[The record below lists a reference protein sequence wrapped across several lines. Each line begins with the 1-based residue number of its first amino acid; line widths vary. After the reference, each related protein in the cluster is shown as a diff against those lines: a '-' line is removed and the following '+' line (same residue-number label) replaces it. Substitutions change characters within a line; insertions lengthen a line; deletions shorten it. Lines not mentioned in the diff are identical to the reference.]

1 MHGRFPLS
9 VSCLHAKYARRWLEP
24 VNQEQIKRNS
34 QTKKKLC
41 VSVST
46 ITKMIY
52 KADNQRTFTDGKLDS
67 MRLDCSILLKQAH
80 VIKYHNPDMWHD
92 NTAAVKAWGSLV
104 KGTFT
109 RDVLH
114 SLFVILVR
122 LSFLWIL
129 ANRKLQI
136 GLYTLYCWKK
146 LHNNYN
152 TWGCGVFWWTVTT
165 ALFIHSLLR

>member
-1 MHGRFPLS
+1 
-9 VSCLHAKYARRWLEP
+9 
-24 VNQEQIKRNS
+24 
-34 QTKKKLC
+34 
-41 VSVST
+41 
-46 ITKMIY
+46 
-52 KADNQRTFTDGKLDS
+52 

-80 VIKYHNPDMWHD
+80 VNKYHNPDMWYD

-109 RDVLH
+109 RDDLH

-136 GLYTLYCWKK
+136 GLYTLYVYMWSMCTLNLVK
-146 LHNNYN
+146 NY
-152 TWGCGVFWWTVTT
+152 TT
-165 ALFIHSLLR
+165 ITILGAVGFFVASQCVLATRISPVSFQFVWSCSISHTSLTGEQYCCTLGAGAPAWL

>member
-1 MHGRFPLS
+1 
-9 VSCLHAKYARRWLEP
+9 
-24 VNQEQIKRNS
+24 
-34 QTKKKLC
+34 
-41 VSVST
+41 
-46 ITKMIY
+46 
-52 KADNQRTFTDGKLDS
+52 
-67 MRLDCSILLKQAH
+67 MRLDCSILLTQAH
-80 VIKYHNPDMWHD
+80 VNKYHNPDMWYD

-136 GLYTLYCWKK
+136 GLYTLYVYMWSICTLNLVKNYTTITILGAVGFFCSISMCFSDQDFPSFLSICLILFHFTHFFDRGAVL
-146 LHNNYN
+146 LHSWCRSTCMAVVYQD
-152 TWGCGVFWWTVTT
+152 GPQLG
-165 ALFIHSLLR
+165 